1 MLKTARTD
9 TITHLAAGSAGRLCR
24 YLLIIGA
31 LCLSAPGWA
40 QRHGEHRQNNND
52 AAPRQEQAQQ
62 QDIGPAQ
69 AARIAQQRHGG
80 KVLKVGRDG
89 QSYLVKLLL
98 PSGTVRT
105 VRIDAS
111 GN

>member
-1 MLKTARTD
+1 MMPKTARTD
-9 TITHLAAGSAGRLCR
+9 TIIRSATGRLCR

-40 QRHGEHRQNNND
+40 QRHGGHRQNNAD
-52 AAPRQEQAQQ
+52 TGQA

>member
-1 MLKTARTD
+1 MPKTARTD
-9 TITHLAAGSAGRLCR
+9 TITRSAAGRLCR

-40 QRHGEHRQNNND
+40 QRHGGHRQNTD
-52 AAPRQEQAQQ
+52 TGQA

-69 AARIAQQRHGG
+69 AASIAQQQYGG
-80 KVLKVGRDG
+80 KVLKVGRNG

>member
-1 MLKTARTD
+1 MPTPTRTD
-9 TITHLAAGSAGRLCR
+9 TIIHPATGRLCR
-24 YLLIIGA
+24 NLLMLGA
-31 LCLSAPGWA
+31 LCLSAPCWA
-40 QRHGEHRQNNND
+40 QRHGGHRQNNTD
-52 AAPRQEQAQQ
+52 TEQT

-80 KVLKVGRDG
+80 QVLKVGRDG